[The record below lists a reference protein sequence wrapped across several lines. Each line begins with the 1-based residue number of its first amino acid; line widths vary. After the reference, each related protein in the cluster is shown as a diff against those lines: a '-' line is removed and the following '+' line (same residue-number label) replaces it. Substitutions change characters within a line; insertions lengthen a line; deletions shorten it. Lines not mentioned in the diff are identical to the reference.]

1 MKILHIITK
10 FSGGAGAASRKIIN
24 TLEGSSKDH
33 HTILYGLGACEKENA
48 NKISSHKKFPKAQ
61 IDRLIFSLARKGCP
75 KGLEAF
81 TPTSISH
88 LNPEVQANIT
98 GKDIIHLHWLGE
110 RHIDF
115 ENLLKIIPT
124 DTPIVATMHDM
135 NFITAGCHYSNDC
148 RQYRKSCTTCPQLP
162 GYFGKWV
169 ASTSF
174 RKKKKHYSSHRIAL
188 VTPSKWLEEATRA
201 SHLGQFADHIQRI
214 GYPFP
219 DIKPQIDRQTAFRR
233 LQIKQ
238 TKKKLILIAA
248 QNLSNQRKGTSLILE
263 AFTMG
268 MLPNCS
274 ILTIGEKIRVNNPE
288 IRQLGFIKDPEL
300 LRCAYTCADV
310 FCLPSLEE
318 NLAQT
323 GIESLSEGTPVV
335 SFTNTGPCDYVK
347 DHLTGINCE
356 DRTAIALSQA
366 IRACLK
372 DKHLTSKSHIR
383 RNYKDQLQTKYSSDI
398 IKEKYENLYANLL
411 R

>member
-1 MKILHIITK
+1 MKILHIICK

-24 TLEGSSKDH
+24 TLEENSTNQ
-33 HTILYGLGACEKENA
+33 HTILYGLGECEKENT
-48 NKISSHKKFPKAQ
+48 NKISSHKNFPKAQ
-61 IDRLIFSLARKGCP
+61 ISRLIFSLAKKGCP
-75 KGLEAF
+75 EGLEAF

-88 LNPEVQANIT
+88 RNPEIKSAIV

-124 DTPIVATMHDM
+124 DTPVVATMHDM
-135 NFITAGCHYSNDC
+135 NFITAGCHYSNNC
-148 RQYRKSCTTCPQLP
+148 QQYLESCTSCPQLP
-162 GYFGKWV
+162 GPFGKWV

-174 RKKKKHYSSHRIAL
+174 AKKKEHYSNHRIAL

-201 SHLGQFADHIQRI
+201 SHIGQHVNYIERI

-219 DIKPQIDRQTAFRR
+219 EIKPPIDRQTAYQR
-233 LQIKQ
+233 LQIKPSP
-238 TKKKLILIAA
+238 KKLILIAA
-248 QNLSNQRKGTSLILE
+248 QNLSNRRKGTSLIIE
-263 AFTMG
+263 ALNKQ

-274 ILTIGEKIRVNNPE
+274 ILTIGEKVNVNNPQ
-288 IRQLGFIKDPEL
+288 IRELGFIKDPEL

-335 SFTNTGPCDYVK
+335 CFSNTGPCDYVK
-347 DHLTGINCE
+347 DHLTGITCAE
-356 DRTAIALSQA
+356 CSPIALSRSIQE
-366 IRACLK
+366 CLNHK
-372 DKHLTSKSHIR
+372 NLGNKSR
-383 RNYKDQLQTKYSSDI
+383 VRNEFQKQHELNYSSAV
-398 IKEKYENLYANLL
+398 IKNQYEDLYKELL
-411 R
+411 G

>member
-1 MKILHIITK
+1 MNILHIITK

-24 TLEGSSKDH
+24 TLEGSSKNQ

-61 IDRLIFSLARKGCP
+61 INRLIFSLAKKGCP
-75 KGLEAF
+75 EGLEAF

-88 LNPEVQANIT
+88 QNPEIQANIT

-135 NFITAGCHYSNDC
+135 NFITAGCHYSNNC
-148 RQYRKSCTTCPQLP
+148 RQYLKSCTICPQLP

-174 RKKKKHYSSHRIAL
+174 EKKKKHYSSHKIAL
-188 VTPSKWLEEATRA
+188 VTPSKWLEEAAHA
-201 SHLGQFADHIQRI
+201 SHLGKFVDHIQRI

-219 DIKPQIDRQTAFRR
+219 EIKLQIDRQTAFQR
-233 LQIKQ
+233 LQIEQ
-238 TKKKLILIAA
+238 TTKKLILIAA
-248 QNLSNQRKGTSLILE
+248 QDLSNQRKGTSLILE
-263 AFTMG
+263 AFIMG
-268 MLPNCS
+268 MLPKCS
-274 ILTIGEKIRVNNPE
+274 ILTIGEKINVNNPE

-335 SFTNTGPCDYVK
+335 CFSNTGPCDYVK
-347 DHLTGINCE
+347 DHLTGITCV
-356 DRTAIALSQA
+356 DRSPVALSQA
-366 IRACLK
+366 IQKCLA
-372 DKHLTSKSHIR
+372 DKHLTDKSYV
-383 RNYKDQLQTKYSSDI
+383 RNEFRHQHEIKYSEAI
-398 IKEKYENLYANLL
+398 IKKQYEDLYVKLL
-411 R
+411 M